1 MRVRGSESARVL
13 ESERDEDPGVPHPA
27 AHESRGLPRGAAVG
41 RQRAEQASP
50 VLSGAQLCSE
60 IHFI

>member
-50 VLSGAQLCSE
+50 VLSGAQP
-60 IHFI
+60 